1 MLSVVIP
8 AFNEQEMVPAAA
20 GQIDGILSRAG
31 IPHELIFI
39 DDGSRD
45 ATWAEI
51 RAESE
56 RRDTVRGVHFSR
68 NFRKEAAIFAGLQ
81 AADGDCVAV
90 IDCDLQHP
98 PEKLVEMYRLW
109 EQGVEVVEGVKT
121 DRGEESLA
129 HRVAAK
135 TFYRLISEATHID
148 MTRASDFKLLDRK
161 AVNVLLS
168 MREKRAFFRALSSWI
183 GFRTA
188 EVPYEVRERAA
199 GESKWSTW
207 LLIKYALSNI
217 TAFTSLPLHLIT
229 GCGAASFL
237 AALIVGIVSIVRL
250 AMGRV
255 VTGLTGA
262 VILLLFLSG
271 LIMVGLG
278 IIGYYLGNI
287 YMEIQD
293 RPRFIGP
300 VPPPLSIR
308 LLHCVTIIA
317 EFRKKSTGFQVFFRT
332 PQVSD
337 TMKRGRS

>member
-56 RRDTVRGVHFSR
+56 HRDTVRGVHFSR

-109 EQGVEVVEGVKT
+109 GQGVEVGEGVKT

-293 RPRFIGP
+293 RPRFIVSETCG
-300 VPPPLSIR
+300 V
-308 LLHCVTIIA
+308 
-317 EFRKKSTGFQVFFRT
+317 RKKT
-332 PQVSD
+332 
-337 TMKRGRS
+337 

>member
-56 RRDTVRGVHFSR
+56 HRDTVRGVHFSR

-188 EVPYEVRERAA
+188 EVPYEVCERAA

-293 RPRFIGP
+293 RPRFIVSETCG
-300 VPPPLSIR
+300 V
-308 LLHCVTIIA
+308 
-317 EFRKKSTGFQVFFRT
+317 RKKS
-332 PQVSD
+332 
-337 TMKRGRS
+337 

>member
-20 GQIDGILSRAG
+20 EQIDGVLLRAG

-45 ATWAEI
+45 ATWAAI

-250 AMGRV
+250 TMGRV

-293 RPRFIGP
+293 RPRFIVSETCG
-300 VPPPLSIR
+300 V
-308 LLHCVTIIA
+308 
-317 EFRKKSTGFQVFFRT
+317 RKKS
-332 PQVSD
+332 
-337 TMKRGRS
+337 

>member
-45 ATWAEI
+45 ATWAEF

-56 RRDTVRGVHFSR
+56 HRDTVRGVHFSR

-293 RPRFIGP
+293 RPRFIVSETCG
-300 VPPPLSIR
+300 V
-308 LLHCVTIIA
+308 
-317 EFRKKSTGFQVFFRT
+317 RKKT
-332 PQVSD
+332 
-337 TMKRGRS
+337 

>member
-20 GQIDGILSRAG
+20 EQIDGILSRAG
-31 IPHELIFI
+31 IPHELIFV

-293 RPRFIGP
+293 RPRFIVSETCG
-300 VPPPLSIR
+300 V
-308 LLHCVTIIA
+308 
-317 EFRKKSTGFQVFFRT
+317 RKKS
-332 PQVSD
+332 
-337 TMKRGRS
+337 

>member
-56 RRDTVRGVHFSR
+56 HRDTVRGVHFSR

-81 AADGDCVAV
+81 VADGDCVAV

-293 RPRFIGP
+293 RPRFIVSETCG
-300 VPPPLSIR
+300 V
-308 LLHCVTIIA
+308 
-317 EFRKKSTGFQVFFRT
+317 RKKT
-332 PQVSD
+332 
-337 TMKRGRS
+337 

>member
-39 DDGSRD
+39 DDGARD

-56 RRDTVRGVHFSR
+56 HRDTVRGVHFSR

-293 RPRFIGP
+293 RPRFIVSETCG
-300 VPPPLSIR
+300 V
-308 LLHCVTIIA
+308 
-317 EFRKKSTGFQVFFRT
+317 RKKT
-332 PQVSD
+332 
-337 TMKRGRS
+337 

>member
-56 RRDTVRGVHFSR
+56 HRDTVRGVHFSR

-293 RPRFIGP
+293 RPRFI
-300 VPPPLSIR
+300 V
-308 LLHCVTIIA
+308 A
-317 EFRKKSTGFQVFFRT
+317 ETCGVRKKT
-332 PQVSD
+332 
-337 TMKRGRS
+337 

>member
-56 RRDTVRGVHFSR
+56 HRDTVRGVHFSR

-109 EQGVEVVEGVKT
+109 EQGVEVVECVKT

-250 AMGRV
+250 AMGRA

-293 RPRFIGP
+293 RPRFIVSETCG
-300 VPPPLSIR
+300 V
-308 LLHCVTIIA
+308 
-317 EFRKKSTGFQVFFRT
+317 RKKT
-332 PQVSD
+332 
-337 TMKRGRS
+337 

>member
-1 MLSVVIP
+1 MRQMLSVVIP

-56 RRDTVRGVHFSR
+56 HRDTVRGVHFSR

-293 RPRFIGP
+293 RPRFIVSETCG
-300 VPPPLSIR
+300 V
-308 LLHCVTIIA
+308 
-317 EFRKKSTGFQVFFRT
+317 RKKT
-332 PQVSD
+332 
-337 TMKRGRS
+337 

>member
-1 MLSVVIP
+1 MFSVVIP

-20 GQIDGILSRAG
+20 EQIDGILSRAG

-56 RRDTVRGVHFSR
+56 HRDTVRGVHFSR

-293 RPRFIGP
+293 RPRFIVSETCG
-300 VPPPLSIR
+300 V
-308 LLHCVTIIA
+308 
-317 EFRKKSTGFQVFFRT
+317 RKKT
-332 PQVSD
+332 
-337 TMKRGRS
+337 

>member
-56 RRDTVRGVHFSR
+56 HRDTVRGVHFSR
-68 NFRKEAAIFAGLQ
+68 NSRKEAAIFAGLQ

-293 RPRFIGP
+293 RPRFIVSETCG
-300 VPPPLSIR
+300 V
-308 LLHCVTIIA
+308 
-317 EFRKKSTGFQVFFRT
+317 RKKT
-332 PQVSD
+332 
-337 TMKRGRS
+337 

>member
-56 RRDTVRGVHFSR
+56 HRDTVRGVHFSR

-168 MREKRAFFRALSSWI
+168 MREKRAVFRALSSWI

-293 RPRFIGP
+293 RPRFIVSETCG
-300 VPPPLSIR
+300 V
-308 LLHCVTIIA
+308 
-317 EFRKKSTGFQVFFRT
+317 RKKS
-332 PQVSD
+332 
-337 TMKRGRS
+337 

>member
-56 RRDTVRGVHFSR
+56 HRDTVRGVHFSR

-148 MTRASDFKLLDRK
+148 MTRASDRK

-293 RPRFIGP
+293 RPRFIVSETCG
-300 VPPPLSIR
+300 V
-308 LLHCVTIIA
+308 
-317 EFRKKSTGFQVFFRT
+317 RKKT
-332 PQVSD
+332 
-337 TMKRGRS
+337 

>member
-20 GQIDGILSRAG
+20 EQIDGILSRAG

-56 RRDTVRGVHFSR
+56 HRDTVRGVHFSR

-168 MREKRAFFRALSSWI
+168 MREKRAFFLALSSWI

-293 RPRFIGP
+293 RPRFIVSETCG
-300 VPPPLSIR
+300 V
-308 LLHCVTIIA
+308 
-317 EFRKKSTGFQVFFRT
+317 RKKT
-332 PQVSD
+332 
-337 TMKRGRS
+337 

>member
-20 GQIDGILSRAG
+20 EQIDGILSRAG

-56 RRDTVRGVHFSR
+56 HRDTVRGVHFSR

-207 LLIKYALSNI
+207 LLIIYALSNI

-293 RPRFIGP
+293 RPRFIVSETCG
-300 VPPPLSIR
+300 V
-308 LLHCVTIIA
+308 
-317 EFRKKSTGFQVFFRT
+317 RKKT
-332 PQVSD
+332 
-337 TMKRGRS
+337 

>member
-56 RRDTVRGVHFSR
+56 HRDTVRGVHFSR

-168 MREKRAFFRALSSWI
+168 MREKRAVFRALSSWI

-250 AMGRV
+250 AMGRA

-293 RPRFIGP
+293 RPRFIVSETCG
-300 VPPPLSIR
+300 V
-308 LLHCVTIIA
+308 
-317 EFRKKSTGFQVFFRT
+317 RKKT
-332 PQVSD
+332 
-337 TMKRGRS
+337 

>member
-56 RRDTVRGVHFSR
+56 HRDTVRGVHFSR

-237 AALIVGIVSIVRL
+237 AALIAGIVSIVRL

-293 RPRFIGP
+293 RPRFIVSETCG
-300 VPPPLSIR
+300 V
-308 LLHCVTIIA
+308 
-317 EFRKKSTGFQVFFRT
+317 RKKT
-332 PQVSD
+332 
-337 TMKRGRS
+337 

>member
-56 RRDTVRGVHFSR
+56 HRDTVRGVHFSR

-207 LLIKYALSNI
+207 LLIKYI

-293 RPRFIGP
+293 RPRFIVSETCG
-300 VPPPLSIR
+300 V
-308 LLHCVTIIA
+308 
-317 EFRKKSTGFQVFFRT
+317 RKKT
-332 PQVSD
+332 
-337 TMKRGRS
+337 

>member
-56 RRDTVRGVHFSR
+56 HRDTVRGVHFSR

-217 TAFTSLPLHLIT
+217 TAFTSLPLHFIT

-293 RPRFIGP
+293 RPRFIVSETCG
-300 VPPPLSIR
+300 V
-308 LLHCVTIIA
+308 
-317 EFRKKSTGFQVFFRT
+317 RKKT
-332 PQVSD
+332 
-337 TMKRGRS
+337 

>member
-56 RRDTVRGVHFSR
+56 HRDTVRGVHFSR

-217 TAFTSLPLHLIT
+217 TAFTSLPLHLTT
-229 GCGAASFL
+229 GCGPASFL
-237 AALIVGIVSIVRL
+237 AAPIVGIVSIVRL

-293 RPRFIGP
+293 RPRFIVSETCG
-300 VPPPLSIR
+300 V
-308 LLHCVTIIA
+308 
-317 EFRKKSTGFQVFFRT
+317 RKKT
-332 PQVSD
+332 
-337 TMKRGRS
+337 